1 MCSHVRPP
9 EPAQAAL
16 CQVLRMWGVYRAAR
30 RRDSTMARRLGGTVV
45 WRYSGAAAWGSSA
58 RQPALVR
65 TRGRSPFDRYRYG
78 YGYRVAERWCLV
90 GRPTATRLRRPL
102 ARGAKVGRVVAVVGG
117 IKNLDAMREASND
130 WFPTPSFISSDR
142 VGEAWPPSSAV
153 VEPRRHVGEACI
165 RRRQGSWLQRRRG
178 KPPVTRPLPCRQ
190 GLGGIL
196 SGKSDLATPGK
207 PPVASPLPCRQGRG
221 AIISGE

>member
-1 MCSHVRPP
+1 MCSHARPP

-45 WRYSGAAAWGSSA
+45 WRYGGAAAWGSS
-58 RQPALVR
+58 

-90 GRPTATRLRRPL
+90 GRPPATRLRRPL

-153 VEPRRHVGEACI
+153 VEPRRHVGRSVHSTTPGELA
-165 RRRQGSWLQRRRG
+165 STAPG
-178 KPPVTRPLPCRQ
+178 KASGYPPPTLSA
-190 GLGGIL
+190 GAGGIL

-207 PPVASPLPCRQGRG
+207 PPVASPLPCRQGPG